1 MIECRN
7 NHNGTGKAGSGDTN
21 FLLFFFGTKEN
32 IVNFSI
38 ISSIFSSCLHAN
50 EINKFKEDFSFKFPN
65 DISITSQNS
74 TTPQQQQM

>member
-1 MIECRN
+1 MVQ
-7 NHNGTGKAGSGDTN
+7 GKQAVVIQIS
-21 FLLFFFGTKEN
+21 FFFFFGTKEN
-32 IVNFSI
+32 IGNFSI